1 MNLLY
6 LVVDGNFTP
15 LLGCDVRLDLEVLQF
30 MNLQLIDTPVPN
42 PAMSDMPRACGDQ
55 TIFQKDLILSSAD
68 KNANDQKE
76 DPLKGC

>member
-6 LVVDGNFTP
+6 PVVDRNFTP

-42 PAMSDMPRACGDQ
+42 PAMSVSMGGRHH
-55 TIFQKDLILSSAD
+55 QKY
-68 KNANDQKE
+68 NDVK
-76 DPLKGC
+76 